1 MAKKKEETEVK
12 SSNKMS
18 LAERKK
24 NLAKLIAG
32 INAQSK
38 EVVCGFIND
47 PDIQKQINLEFI
59 RTPNDNLNEAIGG
72 GFPKGRL
79 SIVTGLSDSGK
90 TSYLLET
97 IGMEQSRREDFV
109 ALWLESEQ
117 SLNYDYMVNQFH
129 IDPERFLFIKTTDA
143 GGEEALDKCIA
154 ILKSKMVDMFV
165 INSMRAL
172 VPKTEMNKSISEDTV
187 ASQARMNTKA
197 LKQILAASYAG
208 NIATIVVQHLT
219 TMIGNGVMSRDPY
232 SMGGGLL
239 LKYGGLLMLDMRK
252 QTVLDTDP
260 ISKEEGMKIM
270 ISVKKNHVTPR
281 LYPYVKVPH
290 FVIYGEGTEQILT
303 TLDQALKQGVLRQTG
318 AWIYWDEKDLK
329 WCGKQAF
336 RQAMKEDPDMLQT
349 LKNYVHGDIEIL
361 SEEEMKEL
369 NINPEEDKKE
379 MEFVEEQI
387 SEDE

>member
-1 MAKKKEETEVK
+1 MAKKKEEKLESGPTK
-12 SSNKMS
+12 IS

-24 NLAKLIAG
+24 NLAKLIEG
-32 INAQSK
+32 INQQSK
-38 EVVCGFIND
+38 EVVCGFIDD

-90 TSYLLET
+90 TSLMLET
-97 IGMEQSRREDFV
+97 VGLAMKESEDFV

-117 SLNYDYMVNQFH
+117 SLNYDYMINQFH
-129 IDPERFLFIKTTDA
+129 IDPSRFLFIKMTES

-187 ASQARMNTKA
+187 ATQARMNTKA
-197 LKQILAASYAG
+197 LKQIMSASYAG
-208 NIATIVVQHLT
+208 NIATVVIQHLST
-219 TMIGNGVMSRDPY
+219 LIGSMSRDPY
-232 SMGGGLL
+232 AMGGGLL

-260 ISKEEGMKIM
+260 INKEEGMKVM

-303 TLDQALKQGVLRQTG
+303 VLDQALKQGVLRQTG

-336 RQAMKEDPDMLQT
+336 RQSMKENPDTLQT
-349 LKNYVHGDIEIL
+349 LKNYIHGDIEVL

-369 NINPEEDKKE
+369 HINPEEDKKE
-379 MEFVEEQI
+379 IQFVEEQI
-387 SEDE
+387 TEEDE

>member
-1 MAKKKEETEVK
+1 MAKKKEEKLESGPTK
-12 SSNKMS
+12 IS

-24 NLAKLIAG
+24 NLAKLIEG
-32 INAQSK
+32 INQQSK
-38 EVVCGFIND
+38 EVVCGFIDD

-90 TSYLLET
+90 TSLMLET
-97 IGMEQSRREDFV
+97 VGLAMKESEDFV

-117 SLNYDYMVNQFH
+117 SLNYDYMINQFH
-129 IDPERFLFIKTTDA
+129 IDPSRFLFIKMTES

-187 ASQARMNTKA
+187 ATQARMNTKA
-197 LKQILAASYAG
+197 LKQIMSASYAG
-208 NIATIVVQHLT
+208 NIATVVIQHLST
-219 TMIGNGVMSRDPY
+219 LIGSMSRDPY
-232 SMGGGLL
+232 AMGGGLL

-260 ISKEEGMKIM
+260 INKEEGMKVM

-303 TLDQALKQGVLRQTG
+303 ALDQALKQGVLRQTG

-336 RQAMKEDPDMLQT
+336 RQSMKENPDTLQT
-349 LKNYVHGDIEIL
+349 LKNYIHGDIEVL

-369 NINPEEDKKE
+369 HINPEEDKKE
-379 MEFVEEQI
+379 MQFVEEQI
-387 SEDE
+387 TEEDE

>member
-1 MAKKKEETEVK
+1 MVKKKEEKLESGPTK
-12 SSNKMS
+12 IS

-24 NLAKLIAG
+24 NLAKLIEG
-32 INAQSK
+32 INQQSK
-38 EVVCGFIND
+38 EVVCGFIDD

-90 TSYLLET
+90 TSLMLET
-97 IGMEQSRREDFV
+97 VGLAMKESEDFV

-117 SLNYDYMVNQFH
+117 SLNYDYMINQFH
-129 IDPERFLFIKTTDA
+129 IDPSRFLFIKMTES

-187 ASQARMNTKA
+187 ATQARMNTKA
-197 LKQILAASYAG
+197 LKQIMSASYAG
-208 NIATIVVQHLT
+208 NIATVVIQHLST
-219 TMIGNGVMSRDPY
+219 VINSLSRDPY

-260 ISKEEGMKIM
+260 INKEEGMKVM

-303 TLDQALKQGVLRQTG
+303 ALDQALKQGVLRQTG

-336 RQAMKEDPDMLQT
+336 RQSMKENPDTLQT
-349 LKNYVHGDIEIL
+349 LKNYIHGDIEVL

-369 NINPEEDKKE
+369 HINPEEDKKE
-379 MEFVEEQI
+379 MQFVEEQI
-387 SEDE
+387 TEEDE

>member
-1 MAKKKEETEVK
+1 MAKKKEEKLESGSTK
-12 SSNKMS
+12 IS

-24 NLAKLIAG
+24 NLAKLIEG
-32 INAQSK
+32 INQQSK
-38 EVVCGFIND
+38 EVVCGFIDD

-90 TSYLLET
+90 TSLMLET
-97 IGMEQSRREDFV
+97 VGLAMKESEDFV

-117 SLNYDYMVNQFH
+117 SLNYDYMINQFH
-129 IDPERFLFIKTTDA
+129 IDPSRFLFIKMTES

-187 ASQARMNTKA
+187 ATQARMNTKA
-197 LKQILAASYAG
+197 LKQIMSASYAG
-208 NIATIVVQHLT
+208 NIATVVIQHLST
-219 TMIGNGVMSRDPY
+219 VINSLSRDPY
-232 SMGGGLL
+232 AMGGGLL

-260 ISKEEGMKIM
+260 INKEEGMKVM

-303 TLDQALKQGVLRQTG
+303 ALDQALKQGVLRQTG

-336 RQAMKEDPDMLQT
+336 RQSMKENPDTLQT
-349 LKNYVHGDIEIL
+349 LKNYIHGDIEVL

-369 NINPEEDKKE
+369 HINPEEDKKE
-379 MEFVEEQI
+379 MQFVEEQI
-387 SEDE
+387 TEEDE

>member
-1 MAKKKEETEVK
+1 MAKKKEEKLESGQTK
-12 SSNKMS
+12 IS

-24 NLAKLIAG
+24 NLAKLIEG
-32 INAQSK
+32 INQQSK
-38 EVVCGFIND
+38 EVVCGFIDD

-90 TSYLLET
+90 TSLMLET
-97 IGMEQSRREDFV
+97 IGLAMKESEDFV

-117 SLNYDYMVNQFH
+117 SLNYDYMINQFH
-129 IDPERFLFIKTTDA
+129 IDPSRFLFIKMTES

-187 ASQARMNTKA
+187 ATQARMNTKA
-197 LKQILAASYAG
+197 LKQIMSASYAG
-208 NIATIVVQHLT
+208 NIATVVIQHLST
-219 TMIGNGVMSRDPY
+219 LIGSMSRDPY
-232 SMGGGLL
+232 AMGGGLL

-260 ISKEEGMKIM
+260 INKEEGMKVM

-303 TLDQALKQGVLRQTG
+303 ALDQALKQGVLRQTG

-336 RQAMKEDPDMLQT
+336 RQSMKENPDTLQT
-349 LKNYVHGDIEIL
+349 LKNYIHGDIEVL

-369 NINPEEDKKE
+369 HINPEEDKKE
-379 MEFVEEQI
+379 MQFVEEQI
-387 SEDE
+387 TEEDK

>member
-1 MAKKKEETEVK
+1 M
-12 SSNKMS
+12 
-18 LAERKK
+18 
-24 NLAKLIAG
+24 
-32 INAQSK
+32 
-38 EVVCGFIND
+38 
-47 PDIQKQINLEFI
+47 
-59 RTPNDNLNEAIGG
+59 
-72 GFPKGRL
+72 
-79 SIVTGLSDSGK
+79 
-90 TSYLLET
+90 LET
-97 IGMEQSRREDFV
+97 IGLAMKESEDFV

-117 SLNYDYMVNQFH
+117 SLNYDYMINQFH
-129 IDPERFLFIKTTDA
+129 IDPSRFLFIKMTES

-187 ASQARMNTKA
+187 ATQARMNTKA
-197 LKQILAASYAG
+197 LKQIMSASYAG
-208 NIATIVVQHLT
+208 NIATVVIQHLST
-219 TMIGNGVMSRDPY
+219 LIGSMSRDPY
-232 SMGGGLL
+232 AMGGGLL

-260 ISKEEGMKIM
+260 INKEEGMKVM

-303 TLDQALKQGVLRQTG
+303 ALDQALKQGVLRQTG

-336 RQAMKEDPDMLQT
+336 RQSMKENPDTLQT
-349 LKNYVHGDIEIL
+349 LKNYIHGDIEVL
-361 SEEEMKEL
+361 SKEEMKEL
-369 NINPEEDKKE
+369 HINPEEDKKE
-379 MEFVEEQI
+379 MQFVEEQI
-387 SEDE
+387 TEEDE

>member
-1 MAKKKEETEVK
+1 MAKKKEEKLESGPTK
-12 SSNKMS
+12 IS

-24 NLAKLIAG
+24 NLTKLIEG
-32 INAQSK
+32 INQQSK
-38 EVVCGFIND
+38 EVVCGFIDD

-90 TSYLLET
+90 TSLMLET
-97 IGMEQSRREDFV
+97 VGLAMKESEDFV

-117 SLNYDYMVNQFH
+117 SLNYDYMINQFH
-129 IDPERFLFIKTTDA
+129 IDPSRFLFIKMTES

-187 ASQARMNTKA
+187 ATQARMNTKA
-197 LKQILAASYAG
+197 LKQIMSASYAG
-208 NIATIVVQHLT
+208 NIATVVIQHLST
-219 TMIGNGVMSRDPY
+219 LIGSMSRDPY
-232 SMGGGLL
+232 AMGGGLL

-260 ISKEEGMKIM
+260 INKEEGMKVM

-303 TLDQALKQGVLRQTG
+303 ALDQALKQGVLRQTG

-336 RQAMKEDPDMLQT
+336 RQSMKENPDTLQT
-349 LKNYVHGDIEIL
+349 LKNYIHGDIEVL

-369 NINPEEDKKE
+369 HINPEEDKKE
-379 MEFVEEQI
+379 MQFVEEQI
-387 SEDE
+387 TEEDE

>member
-1 MAKKKEETEVK
+1 MAKKKEEKLESGQTK
-12 SSNKMS
+12 IS

-24 NLAKLIAG
+24 NLAKLIEG
-32 INAQSK
+32 INQQSK
-38 EVVCGFIND
+38 EVVCGFIDD

-90 TSYLLET
+90 TSLMLET
-97 IGMEQSRREDFV
+97 VGLAMKESEDFV

-117 SLNYDYMVNQFH
+117 SLNYDYMINQFH
-129 IDPERFLFIKTTDA
+129 IDPSRFLFIKMTES

-187 ASQARMNTKA
+187 ATQARMNTKA
-197 LKQILAASYAG
+197 LKQIMSASYAG
-208 NIATIVVQHLT
+208 NIATVVIQHLST
-219 TMIGNGVMSRDPY
+219 VINSLSRDPY
-232 SMGGGLL
+232 AMGGGLL

-260 ISKEEGMKIM
+260 INKEEGMKVM

-303 TLDQALKQGVLRQTG
+303 ALDQALKQGVLRQTG

-336 RQAMKEDPDMLQT
+336 RQSMKENPDTLQT
-349 LKNYVHGDIEIL
+349 LKNYIHGDIEVL

-369 NINPEEDKKE
+369 HINPEEDKKE
-379 MEFVEEQI
+379 MQFVEEQI
-387 SEDE
+387 TEEDE

>member
-1 MAKKKEETEVK
+1 MAKKKEERLESGLTK
-12 SSNKMS
+12 IS

-24 NLAKLIAG
+24 NLAKLIEG
-32 INAQSK
+32 INQQSK
-38 EVVCGFIND
+38 EVVCGFIDD

-90 TSYLLET
+90 TSLMLET
-97 IGMEQSRREDFV
+97 VGLAMKESEDFV

-117 SLNYDYMVNQFH
+117 SLNYDYMINQFH
-129 IDPERFLFIKTTDA
+129 IDPSRFLFIKMTES

-187 ASQARMNTKA
+187 ATQARMNTKA
-197 LKQILAASYAG
+197 LKQIMSASYAG
-208 NIATIVVQHLT
+208 NIATVVIQHLST
-219 TMIGNGVMSRDPY
+219 VINSLSRDPY
-232 SMGGGLL
+232 AMGGGLL

-260 ISKEEGMKIM
+260 INKEEGMKVM

-303 TLDQALKQGVLRQTG
+303 ALDQALKQGVLRQTG

-336 RQAMKEDPDMLQT
+336 RQSMKENPDTLQT
-349 LKNYVHGDIEIL
+349 LKNYIHGGDIEVL

-369 NINPEEDKKE
+369 HINPEEDKKE
-379 MEFVEEQI
+379 MQFVEEQI
-387 SEDE
+387 TEEDE

>member
-1 MAKKKEETEVK
+1 MAKKKEEKLESGPAK
-12 SSNKMS
+12 IS

-24 NLAKLIAG
+24 NLAKLIEG
-32 INAQSK
+32 INQQSK
-38 EVVCGFIND
+38 EVVCGFIDD

-90 TSYLLET
+90 TSLMLET
-97 IGMEQSRREDFV
+97 VGLAMKESEDFV

-117 SLNYDYMVNQFH
+117 SLNYDYMINQFH
-129 IDPERFLFIKTTDA
+129 IDPSRFLFIKMTES

-187 ASQARMNTKA
+187 ATQARMNTKA
-197 LKQILAASYAG
+197 LKQIMSASYAG
-208 NIATIVVQHLT
+208 NIATVVIQHLST
-219 TMIGNGVMSRDPY
+219 LIGSMSRDPY
-232 SMGGGLL
+232 AMGGGLL

-260 ISKEEGMKIM
+260 INKEEGMKVM

-303 TLDQALKQGVLRQTG
+303 ALDQALKQGVLRQTG

-336 RQAMKEDPDMLQT
+336 RQSMKENPDTLQT
-349 LKNYVHGDIEIL
+349 LKNYIHGDIEVL

-369 NINPEEDKKE
+369 HINPEEDKKE
-379 MEFVEEQI
+379 MQFVEEQI
-387 SEDE
+387 TEEDE

>member
-1 MAKKKEETEVK
+1 MAKKKEEKLESGPTK
-12 SSNKMS
+12 IS

-24 NLAKLIAG
+24 NLAKLIEG
-32 INAQSK
+32 INQQSK
-38 EVVCGFIND
+38 EVVCGFIDD

-90 TSYLLET
+90 TSLMLET
-97 IGMEQSRREDFV
+97 VGLAMKESEDFV

-117 SLNYDYMVNQFH
+117 SLNYDYMINQFH
-129 IDPERFLFIKTTDA
+129 IDPSRFLFIKMTES

-187 ASQARMNTKA
+187 ATQARMNTKA
-197 LKQILAASYAG
+197 LKQIMSASYAG
-208 NIATIVVQHLT
+208 NIATVVIQHLST
-219 TMIGNGVMSRDPY
+219 VINSLSRDPY

-260 ISKEEGMKIM
+260 INKEEGMKVM

-303 TLDQALKQGVLRQTG
+303 ALDQALKQGVLRQTG

-336 RQAMKEDPDMLQT
+336 RQSMKENPDTLQT
-349 LKNYVHGDIEIL
+349 LKNYIHGDIEVL

-369 NINPEEDKKE
+369 HINPEEDKKE
-379 MEFVEEQI
+379 MQFVEEQI
-387 SEDE
+387 TEEDE

>member
-1 MAKKKEETEVK
+1 MAKKKEEKLESGPTK
-12 SSNKMS
+12 IS

-24 NLAKLIAG
+24 NLAKLIEG
-32 INAQSK
+32 INQQSK
-38 EVVCGFIND
+38 EVVCGFIDD

-90 TSYLLET
+90 TSLMLET
-97 IGMEQSRREDFV
+97 VGLAMKESEDFV

-117 SLNYDYMVNQFH
+117 SLNYDYMINQFH
-129 IDPERFLFIKTTDA
+129 IDPSRFLFIKMTES

-187 ASQARMNTKA
+187 ATQARMNTKA
-197 LKQILAASYAG
+197 LKQIMSASYAG
-208 NIATIVVQHLT
+208 NIATVVIQHLST
-219 TMIGNGVMSRDPY
+219 LIGSMSRDPY
-232 SMGGGLL
+232 AMGGGLL

-260 ISKEEGMKIM
+260 INKEEGMKVM

-303 TLDQALKQGVLRQTG
+303 ALDQALKQGVLRQTG

-336 RQAMKEDPDMLQT
+336 RQSMKENPDTLQT
-349 LKNYVHGDIEIL
+349 LKNYIHGDIEVL

-369 NINPEEDKKE
+369 YINPEEDKKE
-379 MEFVEEQI
+379 MQFVEEQI
-387 SEDE
+387 TEEDE

>member
-1 MAKKKEETEVK
+1 MAKKKEEKLESGSTK
-12 SSNKMS
+12 IS

-24 NLAKLIAG
+24 NLAKLIEG
-32 INAQSK
+32 INQQSK
-38 EVVCGFIND
+38 EVVCGFIDD

-90 TSYLLET
+90 TSLMLET
-97 IGMEQSRREDFV
+97 VGLAMKDSEDFV

-117 SLNYDYMVNQFH
+117 SLNYDYMINQFH
-129 IDPERFLFIKTTDA
+129 IDPSRFLFIKMTES

-187 ASQARMNTKA
+187 ATQARMNTKA
-197 LKQILAASYAG
+197 LKQIMSASYAG
-208 NIATIVVQHLT
+208 NIATVVIQHLST
-219 TMIGNGVMSRDPY
+219 LIGSMSRDPY
-232 SMGGGLL
+232 AMGGGLL

-260 ISKEEGMKIM
+260 INKEEGMKVM

-303 TLDQALKQGVLRQTG
+303 ALDQALKQGVLRQTG

-336 RQAMKEDPDMLQT
+336 RQSMKENPDTLQT
-349 LKNYVHGDIEIL
+349 LKNYIHGDIEVL

-369 NINPEEDKKE
+369 HINPEEDKKE
-379 MEFVEEQI
+379 MQFVEERI
-387 SEDE
+387 TEEDE

>member
-1 MAKKKEETEVK
+1 MAKKKEEKLESGSTK
-12 SSNKMS
+12 IS

-24 NLAKLIAG
+24 NLAKLIEG
-32 INAQSK
+32 INQQSK
-38 EVVCGFIND
+38 EVVCGFIDD

-90 TSYLLET
+90 TSLMLET
-97 IGMEQSRREDFV
+97 IGLAMKESDDFV

-117 SLNYDYMVNQFH
+117 SLNYDYMINQFH
-129 IDPERFLFIKTTDA
+129 IDPSRFLFIKMTES

-187 ASQARMNTKA
+187 ATQARMNTKA
-197 LKQILAASYAG
+197 LKQIMSASYAG
-208 NIATIVVQHLT
+208 NIATVVIQHLST
-219 TMIGNGVMSRDPY
+219 VINSLSRDPY
-232 SMGGGLL
+232 AMGGGLL

-260 ISKEEGMKIM
+260 INKEEGMKVM

-303 TLDQALKQGVLRQTG
+303 ALDQALKQGVLRQTG

-336 RQAMKEDPDMLQT
+336 RQSMKENPDTLQT
-349 LKNYVHGDIEIL
+349 LKNYIHGDIEVL

-369 NINPEEDKKE
+369 HINPEEDKKE
-379 MEFVEEQI
+379 MQFVEEQI
-387 SEDE
+387 TEEDE

>member
-1 MAKKKEETEVK
+1 MAKKKEEKLESDQTK
-12 SSNKMS
+12 IS

-24 NLAKLIAG
+24 NLAKLIEG
-32 INAQSK
+32 INQQSK
-38 EVVCGFIND
+38 EVVCGFIDD

-90 TSYLLET
+90 TSLMLET
-97 IGMEQSRREDFV
+97 VGLAMKESEDFV

-117 SLNYDYMVNQFH
+117 SLNYDYMINQFH
-129 IDPERFLFIKTTDA
+129 IDPSRFLFIKMTES

-187 ASQARMNTKA
+187 ATQARMNTKA
-197 LKQILAASYAG
+197 LKQIMSASYAG
-208 NIATIVVQHLT
+208 NIATVVIQHLST
-219 TMIGNGVMSRDPY
+219 LIGSMSRDPY
-232 SMGGGLL
+232 AMGGGLL

-260 ISKEEGMKIM
+260 INKEEGMKVM

-303 TLDQALKQGVLRQTG
+303 ALDQALKQGVLRQTG

-336 RQAMKEDPDMLQT
+336 RQSMKENPDTLQT
-349 LKNYVHGDIEIL
+349 LKNYIHGDIEVL

-369 NINPEEDKKE
+369 HINPEEDKKE
-379 MEFVEEQI
+379 MQFVEEQI
-387 SEDE
+387 TEEDK

>member
-1 MAKKKEETEVK
+1 MAKKKEEKLESGSTK
-12 SSNKMS
+12 IS

-24 NLAKLIAG
+24 NLAKLIEG
-32 INAQSK
+32 INQQSK
-38 EVVCGFIND
+38 EVVCGFIDD

-90 TSYLLET
+90 TSLMLET
-97 IGMEQSRREDFV
+97 VGLAMKESDDFV

-117 SLNYDYMVNQFH
+117 SLNYDYMINQFH
-129 IDPERFLFIKTTDA
+129 IDPSRFLFIKMTES

-187 ASQARMNTKA
+187 ATQARMNTKA
-197 LKQILAASYAG
+197 LKQIMSASYAG
-208 NIATIVVQHLT
+208 NIATVVIQHLST
-219 TMIGNGVMSRDPY
+219 LIGSMSRDPY
-232 SMGGGLL
+232 AMGGGLL

-260 ISKEEGMKIM
+260 INKEEGMKVM

-303 TLDQALKQGVLRQTG
+303 ALDQALKQGVLRQTG

-336 RQAMKEDPDMLQT
+336 RQSMKENPDTLQT
-349 LKNYVHGDIEIL
+349 LKNYIHGDIEVL

-369 NINPEEDKKE
+369 HINPEEDKKE
-379 MEFVEEQI
+379 MQFVEKQI
-387 SEDE
+387 TEEDE

>member
-1 MAKKKEETEVK
+1 MAKKKEEKNESGSTK
-12 SSNKMS
+12 IS

-24 NLAKLIAG
+24 NLAKLIEG
-32 INAQSK
+32 INQQSK
-38 EVVCGFIND
+38 EVVCGFIDD

-90 TSYLLET
+90 TSLMLESV
-97 IGMEQSRREDFV
+97 GLAMKESEDFV

-117 SLNYDYMVNQFH
+117 SLNYDYMINQFH
-129 IDPERFLFIKTTDA
+129 IDPSRFLFIKMTES

-187 ASQARMNTKA
+187 ATQARMNTKA
-197 LKQILAASYAG
+197 LKQIMSASYAG
-208 NIATIVVQHLT
+208 NIATVVIQHLST
-219 TMIGNGVMSRDPY
+219 VINSLSRDPY
-232 SMGGGLL
+232 AMGGGLL

-260 ISKEEGMKIM
+260 INKEEGMKVM

-303 TLDQALKQGVLRQTG
+303 ALDQALKQGVLRQTG

-336 RQAMKEDPDMLQT
+336 RQFMKENPDTLQT
-349 LKNYVHGDIEIL
+349 LKNYIHGDIEVL

-369 NINPEEDKKE
+369 HINPEEDKKE
-379 MEFVEEQI
+379 MQFVEEQI
-387 SEDE
+387 VEEDE

>member
-1 MAKKKEETEVK
+1 MAKKKEEKLESGPTK
-12 SSNKMS
+12 IS

-24 NLAKLIAG
+24 NLAKLIEG
-32 INAQSK
+32 INQQSK
-38 EVVCGFIND
+38 EVVCGFIDD

-90 TSYLLET
+90 TSLMLET
-97 IGMEQSRREDFV
+97 VGLAMKESEDFV

-117 SLNYDYMVNQFH
+117 SLNYDYMINQFH
-129 IDPERFLFIKTTDA
+129 IDPSRFLFIKMTES

-187 ASQARMNTKA
+187 ATQARMNTKA
-197 LKQILAASYAG
+197 LKQIMSASYAG
-208 NIATIVVQHLT
+208 NIATVVIQHLST
-219 TMIGNGVMSRDPY
+219 LIGSMSRDPY
-232 SMGGGLL
+232 AMGGGLL

-260 ISKEEGMKIM
+260 INKEEGMKVM

-303 TLDQALKQGVLRQTG
+303 ALDQALKQGVLRQTG

-336 RQAMKEDPDMLQT
+336 RQSMKENPDTLQT
-349 LKNYVHGDIEIL
+349 LKNYIHGDIEVL

-369 NINPEEDKKE
+369 HINPEEDKKE
-379 MEFVEEQI
+379 MQFVEEQI
-387 SEDE
+387 SEEDE

>member
-1 MAKKKEETEVK
+1 MAKKKEEKLESGSTK
-12 SSNKMS
+12 IS

-24 NLAKLIAG
+24 NLAKLIEG
-32 INAQSK
+32 INQQSK
-38 EVVCGFIND
+38 EVVCGFIDD

-90 TSYLLET
+90 TSLMLET
-97 IGMEQSRREDFV
+97 VGLAMKESEDFV

-117 SLNYDYMVNQFH
+117 SLNYDYMINQFH
-129 IDPERFLFIKTTDA
+129 IDPSRFLFIKMTES

-187 ASQARMNTKA
+187 ATQARMNTKA
-197 LKQILAASYAG
+197 LKQIMSASYAG
-208 NIATIVVQHLT
+208 NIATVVIQHLST
-219 TMIGNGVMSRDPY
+219 LIGSMSRDPY
-232 SMGGGLL
+232 AMGGGLL

-260 ISKEEGMKIM
+260 INKEEGMKVM

-303 TLDQALKQGVLRQTG
+303 ALDQALKQGVLRQTG

-336 RQAMKEDPDMLQT
+336 RQSMKENPDTLQT
-349 LKNYVHGDIEIL
+349 LKNYIHGDIEVL

-369 NINPEEDKKE
+369 HINPEEDKKE
-379 MEFVEEQI
+379 MQFVEEQI
-387 SEDE
+387 TEEDE

>member
-1 MAKKKEETEVK
+1 MAKKKEEKLESGSTK
-12 SSNKMS
+12 IS

-24 NLAKLIAG
+24 NLAKLIEG
-32 INAQSK
+32 INQQSK
-38 EVVCGFIND
+38 EVVCGFIDD

-90 TSYLLET
+90 TSLMLET
-97 IGMEQSRREDFV
+97 IGLAMKESDDFV

-117 SLNYDYMVNQFH
+117 SLNYDYMINQFH
-129 IDPERFLFIKTTDA
+129 IDPSRFLFIKMTES

-187 ASQARMNTKA
+187 ATQARMNTKA
-197 LKQILAASYAG
+197 LKQIMSASYAG
-208 NIATIVVQHLT
+208 NIATVVIQHLST
-219 TMIGNGVMSRDPY
+219 LIGSMSRDPY
-232 SMGGGLL
+232 AMGGGLL

-260 ISKEEGMKIM
+260 INKEEGMKVM

-303 TLDQALKQGVLRQTG
+303 ALDQALKQGVLRQTG

-336 RQAMKEDPDMLQT
+336 RQSMKENPDTLQT
-349 LKNYVHGDIEIL
+349 LKNYIHGDIEVL

-369 NINPEEDKKE
+369 HINPEEDKKE
-379 MEFVEEQI
+379 MQFVEEQI
-387 SEDE
+387 TEEDE

>member
-1 MAKKKEETEVK
+1 MAKKKEEKLESGQTK
-12 SSNKMS
+12 IS

-24 NLAKLIAG
+24 NLAKLIEG
-32 INAQSK
+32 INQQSK
-38 EVVCGFIND
+38 EVVCGFIDD

-59 RTPNDNLNEAIGG
+59 KTPNDNLNEAIGG

-90 TSYLLET
+90 TSLMLET
-97 IGMEQSRREDFV
+97 VGLAMKESDDFV

-117 SLNYDYMVNQFH
+117 SLNYDYMINQFH
-129 IDPERFLFIKTTDA
+129 IDPSRFLFIKMTES

-187 ASQARMNTKA
+187 ATQARMNTKA
-197 LKQILAASYAG
+197 LKQIMSASYAG
-208 NIATIVVQHLT
+208 NIATVVIQHLST
-219 TMIGNGVMSRDPY
+219 LIGSMSRDPY
-232 SMGGGLL
+232 AMGGGLL

-260 ISKEEGMKIM
+260 INKEEGMKVM

-303 TLDQALKQGVLRQTG
+303 ALDQALKQGVLRQTG

-336 RQAMKEDPDMLQT
+336 RQSMKENPDTLQT
-349 LKNYVHGDIEIL
+349 LKNYIHGDIEVL

-369 NINPEEDKKE
+369 HINPEEDKKE
-379 MEFVEEQI
+379 MQFVEEQI
-387 SEDE
+387 TEEDE

>member
-1 MAKKKEETEVK
+1 MAKKKEEKLESGPTK
-12 SSNKMS
+12 IS

-24 NLAKLIAG
+24 NLAKLIEG
-32 INAQSK
+32 INQQSK
-38 EVVCGFIND
+38 EVVCGFIDD
-47 PDIQKQINLEFI
+47 PNIQKQINLEFI

-90 TSYLLET
+90 TSLMLET
-97 IGMEQSRREDFV
+97 VGLAMKESEDFV

-117 SLNYDYMVNQFH
+117 SLNYDYMINQFH
-129 IDPERFLFIKTTDA
+129 IDPSRFLFIKMTES

-187 ASQARMNTKA
+187 ATQARMNTKA
-197 LKQILAASYAG
+197 LKQIMSASYAG
-208 NIATIVVQHLT
+208 NIATVVIQHLST
-219 TMIGNGVMSRDPY
+219 LIGSMSRDPY
-232 SMGGGLL
+232 AMGGGLL

-260 ISKEEGMKIM
+260 INKEEGMKVM

-303 TLDQALKQGVLRQTG
+303 ALDQALKQGVLRQTG

-336 RQAMKEDPDMLQT
+336 RQSMKENPDTLQT
-349 LKNYVHGDIEIL
+349 LKNYIHGDIEVL

-369 NINPEEDKKE
+369 HINPEEDKKE
-379 MEFVEEQI
+379 MQFVEEQI
-387 SEDE
+387 TEEDE

>member
-1 MAKKKEETEVK
+1 M
-12 SSNKMS
+12 
-18 LAERKK
+18 
-24 NLAKLIAG
+24 
-32 INAQSK
+32 
-38 EVVCGFIND
+38 
-47 PDIQKQINLEFI
+47 
-59 RTPNDNLNEAIGG
+59 
-72 GFPKGRL
+72 
-79 SIVTGLSDSGK
+79 
-90 TSYLLET
+90 LET
-97 IGMEQSRREDFV
+97 IGLAMKESEDFV

-117 SLNYDYMVNQFH
+117 SLNYDYMINQFH
-129 IDPERFLFIKTTDA
+129 IDPSRFLFIKMTES

-187 ASQARMNTKA
+187 ATQARMNTKA
-197 LKQILAASYAG
+197 LKQIMSASYAG
-208 NIATIVVQHLT
+208 NIATVVIQHLST
-219 TMIGNGVMSRDPY
+219 VINSLSRDPY
-232 SMGGGLL
+232 AMGGGLL

-260 ISKEEGMKIM
+260 INKEEGMKVM

-303 TLDQALKQGVLRQTG
+303 ALDQALKQGVLRQTG

-336 RQAMKEDPDMLQT
+336 RQSMKENPDTLQT
-349 LKNYVHGDIEIL
+349 LKNYIHGDIEVL

-369 NINPEEDKKE
+369 HINPEEDKKE
-379 MEFVEEQI
+379 MQFVEEQI
-387 SEDE
+387 VEEDE

>member
-1 MAKKKEETEVK
+1 MAKKKEEKLESGPTK
-12 SSNKMS
+12 IS

-24 NLAKLIAG
+24 NLAKLIEG
-32 INAQSK
+32 INQQSK
-38 EVVCGFIND
+38 EVVCGFIDD

-90 TSYLLET
+90 TSLMLET
-97 IGMEQSRREDFV
+97 VGLAMKESDDFV

-117 SLNYDYMVNQFH
+117 SLNYDYMINQFH
-129 IDPERFLFIKTTDA
+129 IDPSRFLFIKMTES

-187 ASQARMNTKA
+187 ATQARMNTKA
-197 LKQILAASYAG
+197 LKQIMSASYAG
-208 NIATIVVQHLT
+208 NIATVVIQHLST
-219 TMIGNGVMSRDPY
+219 LIGSMSRDPY
-232 SMGGGLL
+232 AMGGGLL

-260 ISKEEGMKIM
+260 INKEEGMKVM

-303 TLDQALKQGVLRQTG
+303 ALDQALKQGVLRQTG

-336 RQAMKEDPDMLQT
+336 RQSMKENPDTLQT
-349 LKNYVHGDIEIL
+349 LKNYIHGDIEVL

-369 NINPEEDKKE
+369 HINPEEDKKE
-379 MEFVEEQI
+379 MQFVEEQI
-387 SEDE
+387 TEEDE